1 MADTQT
7 QTTSRGPVFLISP
20 IERLRL
26 EVGDTT
32 FWYRRLPTGKRAEL
46 IRAHLGSGLVDAPGA
61 TALELAIAQYCIRGW
76 DNLLDAH
83 RAPIP
88 FLEEVIEHLPLEVL
102 QRVNELAHES
112 SPQTLVDLWR
122 AQSQATPTPDTVAP

>member
-1 MADTQT
+1 MADT
-7 QTTSRGPVFLISP
+7 TTETPSRGPVFLISP

-26 EVGDTT
+26 EVGDTV
-32 FWYRRLPTGKRAEL
+32 FWYRRLPAGKRAEL
-46 IRAHLGSGLVDAPGA
+46 IGAHLGSGLVDARGA

-76 DNLLDAH
+76 DNLLDANH
-83 RAPIP
+83 KPIP

-102 QRVNELAHES
+102 QKVNELAHES

-122 AQSQATPTPDTVAP
+122 AQRQAPSTLETPTP